1 MNNENNNQFDLL
13 SVLSVI
19 LGYQNLIE
27 NRQQTAQNDVNAANN
42 KQTEIL
48 FNRLEN
54 KFNEQNQKIEEILEI
69 LKKEK
74 RG

>member
-1 MNNENNNQFDLL
+1 MNNENNNQFYLL